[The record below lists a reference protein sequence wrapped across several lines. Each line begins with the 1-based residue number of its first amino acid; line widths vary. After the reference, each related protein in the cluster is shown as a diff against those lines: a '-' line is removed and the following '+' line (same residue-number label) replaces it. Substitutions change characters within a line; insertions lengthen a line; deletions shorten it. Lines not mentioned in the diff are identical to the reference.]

1 MGHGSQ
7 MDQHGW
13 EALHGWG
20 GVAVVE
26 KTITLNLLLIKNTLF
41 HLPGPRH
48 TLQWRREA
56 SALPSKTC
64 PAK

>member
-1 MGHGSQ
+1 MGHGTQ

-13 EALHGWG
+13 ESLHGWG
-20 GVAVVE
+20 GAAVVE

-41 HLPGPRH
+41 QLPGPRH
-48 TLQWRREA
+48 TLHWRREL
-56 SALPSKTC
+56 SPVPSKTC